1 MNSLAYFNSRRTSHF
16 LPRTITSTHHLSTHL
31 IYTYILQTSTFVTS
45 SDSFPHPAL
54 RLDTIGKSHWAH
66 VLNFSICITITSS
79 VQIIPSK
86 ASTNGSQASVVI
98 MSANNHNP
106 MASSPPSSEGATY
119 HDTPATVV
127 STYSGS
133 GSSDKE
139 KGKGK
144 AKVKPGALT
153 IKPIPMNDPFLAAP
167 LAAVGTLRTPTSAF
181 SPLAPEFT
189 PKPDQD
195 DIDAFKARLEQQRI
209 VAGVNRNQG
218 SYGAGMSAHGVPQA
232 QAYLAPTMV
241 TLSVSSTQTKADLH
255 PGTPDRSTRYHWSRY
270 AWSWYGQWRQSL
282 QHRTSRSSQWS
293 WQTSHHR
300 CLQHG

>member
-1 MNSLAYFNSRRTSHF
+1 
-16 LPRTITSTHHLSTHL
+16 
-31 IYTYILQTSTFVTS
+31 
-45 SDSFPHPAL
+45 
-54 RLDTIGKSHWAH
+54 
-66 VLNFSICITITSS
+66 
-79 VQIIPSK
+79 
-86 ASTNGSQASVVI
+86 

-144 AKVKPGALT
+144 AKAKPGALT

-167 LAAVGTLRTPTSAF
+167 SAAVGTLRTPTSAF
-181 SPLAPEFT
+181 SPMAPEFT
-189 PKPDQD
+189 PRPDYD
-195 DIDAFKARLEQQRI
+195 AIDAAKARLEQER
-209 VAGVNRNQG
+209 VLAGMIRNQG
-218 SYGAGMSAHGVPQA
+218 SYGAGRSAHGAPQA

-241 TLSVSSTQTKADLH
+241 RVSVSSTATKADLT
-255 PGTPDRSTRYHWSRY
+255 PGTPDRSTRYHWPRS
-270 AWSWYGQWRQSL
+270 AWSWYGQRRESF
-282 QHRTSRSSQWS
+282 QHRTSRSSQQS

>member
-1 MNSLAYFNSRRTSHF
+1 
-16 LPRTITSTHHLSTHL
+16 
-31 IYTYILQTSTFVTS
+31 
-45 SDSFPHPAL
+45 
-54 RLDTIGKSHWAH
+54 
-66 VLNFSICITITSS
+66 
-79 VQIIPSK
+79 
-86 ASTNGSQASVVI
+86 

-167 LAAVGTLRTPTSAF
+167 LAAVGTLRTPTSAI

-189 PKPDQD
+189 PRADHD
-195 DIDAFKARLEQQRI
+195 AIDAAKAGLEQQR
-209 VAGVNRNQG
+209 VLAGMYRNQG
-218 SYGAGMSAHGVPQA
+218 SYGAGISAHGAPQS
-232 QAYLAPTMV
+232 QAYLAPTV
-241 TLSVSSTQTKADLH
+241 VRLSVPFTSIKADLTT
-255 PGTPDRSTRYHWSRY
+255 GTSDRSTRYHWPRY
-270 AWSWYGQWRQSL
+270 AWSRYGQRRQSL
-282 QHRTSRSSQWS
+282 QHRTSRSSQQS
-293 WQTSHHR
+293 WQTAHHR
-300 CLQHG
+300 